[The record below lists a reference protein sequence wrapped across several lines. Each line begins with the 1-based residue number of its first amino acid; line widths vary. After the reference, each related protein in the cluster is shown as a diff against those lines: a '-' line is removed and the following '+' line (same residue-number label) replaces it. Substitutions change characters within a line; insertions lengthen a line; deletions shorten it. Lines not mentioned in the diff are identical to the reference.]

1 MLTPIRTELF
11 IAPQTFGNR
20 FLTEFRRLGGSTR
33 NWPERALTLVDQADR
48 RNFSDALKKVS
59 ADTAKRLMIAAH
71 TAEPENLAKRAVTL
85 MGPQRTGGDVMLPGS
100 ST

>member
-1 MLTPIRTELF
+1 
-11 IAPQTFGNR
+11 
-20 FLTEFRRLGGSTR
+20 
-33 NWPERALTLVDQADR
+33 
-48 RNFSDALKKVS
+48 LKKVS
-59 ADTAKRLMIAAH
+59 ADAAKRLMIAAH